1 MTLKRDAIRA
11 AIRTF
16 LQAWGPLLVLALTG
30 WGHDITEWLG
40 DSGRPFPAVPPVVK
54 VAVSLLPALL
64 AGVVSLVHNLLPIG
78 KQAVYLPSEAIKGKP
93 AQDEA
98 GYGAIEALVTVVVL
112 LVLVVVI
119 FKLLGAVG

>member
-1 MTLKRDAIRA
+1 VTLKRDAIRA

-30 WGHDITEWLG
+30 WGHDITGWLG
-40 DSGRPFPAVPPVVK
+40 DTGRPFPAVPPVVK

-78 KQAVYLPSEAIKGKP
+78 KQAVYLPAEAIKGKP
-93 AQDEA
+93 AQDEP
-98 GYGAIEALVTVVVL
+98 GYGLIEYLIGVVVL
-112 LVLVVVI
+112 LIVLFVFLRVMGLV
-119 FKLLGAVG
+119 